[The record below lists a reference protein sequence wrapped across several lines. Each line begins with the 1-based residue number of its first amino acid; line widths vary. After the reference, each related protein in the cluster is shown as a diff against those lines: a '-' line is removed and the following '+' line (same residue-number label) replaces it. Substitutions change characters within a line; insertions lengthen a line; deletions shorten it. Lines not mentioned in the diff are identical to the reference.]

1 MKIEHVAVWVDDLEL
16 MRDFYVRFFDG
27 KANKLYRNPEKDFQS
42 YFITFREGARLE
54 LMKRMNVTERYPFD
68 MLGWAHLAV
77 SVGSK
82 QNVDFS
88 PTGSSKRGTHA
99 KANRA

>member
-1 MKIEHVAVWVDDLEL
+1 M
-16 MRDFYVRFFDG
+16 
-27 KANKLYRNPEKDFQS
+27 
-42 YFITFREGARLE
+42 TFREGARLE

-82 QNVDFS
+82 QNVDFFTDRLIKAGYTCKS
-88 PTGSSKRGTHA
+88 QPRVTGDGYYESMFLDPEKNVIEITI
-99 KANRA
+99 